1 MTYKDANNTIKHV
14 LHTDVAYPGLQPQ
27 VQGGKDQW
35 ADIKP
40 ATDITSLNMRVL
52 NYRSRQVLIKWG
64 RTGSFSSCS
73 HDLTKEMKSDCF
85 CVYILQKRC
94 QQQIQ

>member
-1 MTYKDANNTIKHV
+1 MMVYNDWIFFFGGEEYLIVYNLSSSFITPYRNMTYKDANNTIKHV
-14 LHTDVAYPGLQPQ
+14 LHTDIAYPGLQPQ

-52 NYRSRQVLIKWG
+52 NYRSRQVLIY
-64 RTGSFSSCS
+64 
-73 HDLTKEMKSDCF
+73 M
-85 CVYILQKRC
+85 
-94 QQQIQ
+94 